1 MSKLLDRI
9 RIILTRIRNTV
20 ASDTYSQQ
28 LLVPVNLLNSE
39 IVLYS
44 TVKNLLPALWMK
56 THAPNRPCSST
67 PGDLSCYQ
75 NRTEFPEEKCCL
87 IVESGFSFT
96 HIVPYVLGQYFVT
109 QKCSIL

>member
-28 LLVPVNLLNSE
+28 LLVPANLLNSE

-44 TVKNLLPALWMK
+44 TV
-56 THAPNRPCSST
+56 
-67 PGDLSCYQ
+67 
-75 NRTEFPEEKCCL
+75 
-87 IVESGFSFT
+87 
-96 HIVPYVLGQYFVT
+96 
-109 QKCSIL
+109 